1 MWALIGSRAQENMC
15 IQVCH
20 ILYILQTGQWKKTR
34 QVELDHRQVLRIGV
48 QVAMTVEQALK
59 TDEEVMQRLAV
70 PD

>member
-1 MWALIGSRAQENMC
+1 MC
-15 IQVCH
+15 IQVVDH

-48 QVAMTVEQALK
+48 QVAMTVEQALR
-59 TDEEVMQRLAV
+59 TDEEVMPRLAV